1 MTVIYLTENN
11 TGCFGVI
18 FQKKGCAK
26 VQKNADVSDNERNAV
41 CANPLRTLLLKI
53 KYVI

>member
-1 MTVIYLTENN
+1 MTVIYLTEYN

-18 FQKKGCAK
+18 FQKNGCVK
-26 VQKNADVSDNERNAV
+26 VQKNADISDDERNKL
-41 CANPLRTLLLKI
+41 CANPLRTVLVKI